1 MKGKRIQRKIPME
14 KMAEKALQEAVAE
27 VIADHKRTG
36 DPLIVWRNG
45 KVAHVPPDQIEIR
58 EIKAGYSP
66 LRKKAKKRE
75 K

>member
-1 MKGKRIQRKIPME
+1 MKEKKIQQKIPME

-36 DPLIVWRNG
+36 DPLIVWRDG

-58 EIKAGYSP
+58 ETKAEYSSFAKK
-66 LRKKAKKRE
+66 LRKRKT
-75 K
+75 